1 MGFHTRLVWALGM
14 GRGDVLEV
22 SASTAFDDRIVTDC
36 ASGHEN
42 RNGAWRR
49 ELRHPVRPVK
59 NGKVEWTEPAG
70 ADWLALIRLML
81 AKLAWPSALGS
92 ACSSLGCAKLL

>member
-59 NGKVEWTEPAG
+59 TV
-70 ADWLALIRLML
+70 R
-81 AKLAWPSALGS
+81 
-92 ACSSLGCAKLL
+92 SSGLSRPGPTGLP